1 LPDYLKEKTMATENG
16 QSVNGRGSDAQ
27 MSLPKADMGMYAMLE
42 GAPAALMSL
51 DRSLTITFMN
61 DACRELFEQCSEHLP
76 VSVDDLVGSNVAELY
91 GEVPVNTELK
101 NAKKLPFDK
110 TFSFGE
116 RTFKATANPLYVRDS
131 GFGGTVWSWVD
142 CTDASAH
149 ESELAQMKGIIEN
162 APVNIMIADMDLHI
176 QYMNP
181 ASHKTLR
188 SIEQYLPISADQAIG
203 QNIDIFHK
211 NPAHQR
217 ELLSNPSNLPYEAHI
232 QIGPE
237 TANLLVSP
245 LYNSQ
250 GEYVGPMVTW
260 EVITDKIRLQEEN
273 EARQEAE
280 RVAASELRDKVDQ
293 ILLVVSAAAQGDL
306 TKEIEL
312 KGDDAIGQMANALRG
327 FLGDLRVSIGQIAEN
342 STNLAA
348 SSEELNAISEQMSQN
363 ADETA
368 QQSQVVSSASQ
379 EVSKNVQTV
388 ATGTEEMTASIREIA
403 TNANEAARVA
413 TEAVGLA
420 QNTNEVV
427 GKLGVSSTEIGAVIK
442 VITSIA
448 EQTNLLALNATIEA
462 ARAGEAGKGFAV
474 VANEVKE
481 LAKETAKATE
491 EISQKIG
498 AIQADTESAVGAIG
512 NISTIIDRIN
522 DISNTIA
529 SAVEEQTATTNEMSR
544 NVVEA
549 SRSSNE
555 ITDNISNV
563 AQAAQSTKEGVVSTS
578 EAAGELSR
586 MAAGL
591 QELVGRFQY

>member
-1 LPDYLKEKTMATENG
+1 MATENG
-16 QSVNGRGSDAQ
+16 QSVNGRGAEAKVT
-27 MSLPKADMGMYAMLE
+27 LPKADMGMYAMLE
-42 GAPAALMSL
+42 GAPVALMSL
-51 DRSLTITFMN
+51 DRSLTITFVN
-61 DACRELFEQCSEHLP
+61 EVCRDLFERCSEWVS
-76 VSVDDLVGSNVAELY
+76 VSVDDLVGSHVSVLFGDA
-91 GEVPVNTELK
+91 PVSSDLK
-101 NAKKLPFDK
+101 NPKKLPYEG
-110 TFSFGE
+110 TFTFGE
-116 RTFKATANPLYVRDS
+116 SKFKATANPLYLQDS
-131 GFGGTVWSWVD
+131 GFGGTVWSWED
-142 CTDASAH
+142 CTEEQTQEA
-149 ESELAQMKGIIEN
+149 ELTQMKAIIEN
-162 APVNIMIADMDLHI
+162 APVNIMIADLDLHI

-181 ASHKTLR
+181 ASYKTLT
-188 SIEQYLPISADQAIG
+188 SIEQYLPITADQAIG

-211 NPAHQR
+211 NPARQR
-217 ELLSNPSNLPYEAHI
+217 ELLANPKNLPYEAQI
-232 QIGPE
+232 EIGPE

-245 LYNSQ
+245 LFDAQ

-260 EVITDKIRLQEEN
+260 AVITDKVRLQEEN

-280 RVAASELRDKVDQ
+280 RVAAQELREKVDQ
-293 ILLVVSAAAQGDL
+293 ILEVVSAAAQGDL
-306 TKEIEL
+306 TKDIEL
-312 KGDDAIGQMANALRG
+312 KGDDAIGQMATALRG
-327 FLGDLRVSIGQIAEN
+327 FLRDLRVSIGQIAEN

-348 SSEELNAISEQMSQN
+348 SSEELTAISEQMSQN

-368 QQSQVVSSASQ
+368 QQSQVVSSASE

-413 TEAVGLA
+413 TEAVSLA
-420 QNTNEVV
+420 QNTNDIV

-512 NISTIIDRIN
+512 NISSIIDRIN

-549 SRSSNE
+549 ARSSNE

-563 AQAAQSTKEGVVSTS
+563 AQAAHSTKEGVASTS

-591 QELVGRFQY
+591 QELVSRFQY